1 MSKRRQHSIETK
13 LKVVKE
19 VLETGNATLVARRH
33 DLSPSMVSKWVR
45 QYKQYG
51 EAAFKGNN
59 KGNGHLVKYT
69 DKDYRKLED
78 ENERLKKILGEKDLE
93 VEILRDLLKKQT
105 PHWPTK

>member
-1 MSKRRQHSIETK
+1 MSTRRRHSAETK

-19 VLETGNATLVARRH
+19 VLETGNAALVAIRH
-33 DLSPSMVSKWVR
+33 DLSSSMVSKWVR
-45 QYKQYG
+45 QYKQYV

-59 KGNGHLVKYT
+59 KGNEQLVGYT

-93 VEILRDLLKKQT
+93 VAILRDLLKKQN
-105 PHWPTK
+105 PHWQIK